1 MGRLWEL
8 HHQGRPGRQRDS
20 GALSEGRRDRRRVQ
34 VRECLEAGQGRDAR
48 GDGRGW
54 RAASRSGDRP
64 LPHAQRLL
72 GGPAPRALAVPRL
85 LSPEKAPAGKGKK
98 ALARLTWGRSTCC
111 KSWGPGCQQILSA
124 AGSGTRGPQHLRV
137 LHASPTAPRKG
148 GRGGVGGGQAPG
160 AWLSEAGSTGPVC
173 PGPGRNTQQL
183 REREGCER
191 GGAVRGVRSGP
202 TWLRGGPACLRRG
215 GKAPSS
221 GPSRKQREEAGK

>member
-1 MGRLWEL
+1 MNAW
-8 HHQGRPGRQRDS
+8 RPGRD
-20 GALSEGRRDRRRVQ
+20 G
-34 VRECLEAGQGRDAR
+34 R

-54 RAASRSGDRP
+54 GAASRSGDRP

-72 GGPAPRALAVPRL
+72 GGPTPRALAVPRL

-111 KSWGPGCQQILSA
+111 QSWGPGCQQILSA
-124 AGSGTRGPQHLRV
+124 AGSETRGPQHLRV

-160 AWLSEAGSTGPVC
+160 ACCSSSQGLALRGRKHGASLPRSWQKHTAAAG
-173 PGPGRNTQQL
+173 
-183 REREGCER
+183 EREGCER

-202 TWLRGGPACLRRG
+202 MWLRGGPACLRPG